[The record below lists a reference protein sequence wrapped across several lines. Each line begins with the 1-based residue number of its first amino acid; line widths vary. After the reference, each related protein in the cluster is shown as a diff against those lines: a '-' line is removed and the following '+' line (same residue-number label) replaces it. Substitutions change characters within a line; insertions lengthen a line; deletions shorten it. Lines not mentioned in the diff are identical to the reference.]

1 MTNAVTTSHQ
11 SDRNFRGLTTIPIR
25 LLIRTTDAAKPTN
38 DGTEVSGPSRATVGY
53 AVADH
58 ANHNFQVNATK
69 AITKAA
75 HQRGKGQLG
84 SV

>member
-1 MTNAVTTSHQ
+1 MTNAVRTSHQ
-11 SDRNFRGLTTIPIR
+11 RDRNFRGLTTIPIR
-25 LLIRTTDAAKPTN
+25 LPTRTNDAAMPTN
-38 DGTEVSGPSRATVGY
+38 DGTEVSGPNRATVGY

-58 ANHNFQVNATK
+58 ANHNFHVTATK